1 METLEELIDAQL
13 IDVYCS
19 RCRHTTPKELKSLR
33 TARDMHCPM
42 CDAMIVL
49 NTSKMKNQIRT
60 MERQMRSLHC
70 QLMDTIT
77 ARALSAPEA
86 PEPVSLEPRPRR

>member
-1 METLEELIDAQL
+1 METLEELIDAQS
-13 IDVYCS
+13 IEIFCTRCS
-19 RCRHTTPKELKSLR
+19 QTTAKSLKFLR

-42 CDAMIVL
+42 CDALIVL

-60 MERQMRSLHC
+60 IERQMQTLHR

-77 ARALSAPEA
+77 VRTLPANEES
-86 PEPVSLEPRPRR
+86 EPPSSEPRPRR